1 MPGIED
7 LARFLS
13 ESDRRLLKALRP
25 SPTRLLYRLGYPVDE
40 SESRDAKKEN
50 LFSETDI
57 RWDGKFKWDGTIYWR
72 TLIEKLLPAVD
83 LVEDSSVVRDGYR
96 TLLIAKADALWNG
109 SWKWDGTLCW
119 FPP

>member
-25 SPTRLLYRLGYPVDE
+25 SPTRLLYRLGYPIDQ
-40 SESRDAKKEN
+40 SKSQDAKKEN

-57 RWDGKFKWDGTIYWR
+57 TWSGEFRWDGTIYWI
-72 TLIEKLLPAVD
+72 TGEEKLVQAV
-83 LVEDSSVVRDGYR
+83 E
-96 TLLIAKADALWNG
+96 
-109 SWKWDGTLCW
+109 
-119 FPP
+119 